1 MIKMPTEHIEQVNF
15 VNWMRY
21 NHPNIWVAAIPNG
34 GKRSIKVAKELKAEG
49 VSAGFP
55 DLFIPELMLLIE
67 MKRIKGSS
75 TSIEQKQWHEYLIN
89 CGYTVEICKGCDA
102 AKQIIINMV
111 DSTK

>member
-1 MIKMPTEHIEQVNF
+1 MIKIPSEHTEQVNF

-34 GKRSIKVAKELKAEG
+34 GKRSIKVAKQLKAEG

-55 DLFIPELMLLIE
+55 DLFIPSLKLFIE
-67 MKRIKGSS
+67 MKRIKGSAIS
-75 TSIEQKQWHEYLIN
+75 KEQKQWHEYLRGY
-89 CGYTVEICKGCDA
+89 GYTVEICKGCDA